1 MPGAGSEHPMAAK
14 ICRVGEGASQEGVF
28 GVLGV
33 GDGVPSSPMG
43 HPGLPGAKGTSLLS
57 TDRTWQSVPGRPF
70 GMAAWGSQSCT
81 GGRGAFPS
89 SEVLGIMVT
98 RL

>member
-28 GVLGV
+28 GVFGV
-33 GDGVPSSPMG
+33 GDGVPSSPWDTLG
-43 HPGLPGAKGTSLLS
+43 CLEQRDIPAFYKQELA
-57 TDRTWQSVPGRPF
+57 VPGCPS

-81 GGRGAFPS
+81 GSRGAFPS
-89 SEVLGIMVT
+89 SEVLGVMMMRV
-98 RL
+98 